1 MKNIGIM
8 CLPLLGL
15 FACGDEEFTTTVSG
29 KVVNFGSREPIEGA
43 YVYLKDG
50 VGSSGVVIVDGN
62 TSSNKRSETLTNADG
77 EFTVSL
83 TGEHAAYLGV
93 GKEGYQEFIVAN
105 EGAAVG
111 VKSYGFGGN
120 YENQVLELKAEA
132 GFNPLFESTVPVLPT
147 DSLII
152 LFKDLRPDLPAN
164 QIKRRLNS
172 GWNKLYIGQ
181 QASRFITTATLDELV
196 APATGDTYM
205 PYQIAYTR
213 NGQWETKIDSVYI
226 KSFETF
232 TDTIYY

>member
-1 MKNIGIM
+1 MHTLKLTSIVRIIV
-8 CLPLLGL
+8 LPLLGL

-132 GFNPLFESTVPVLPT
+132 FFNGAFANSSLSSDQDTLNITLLSYESLTSQMGLVVNNNPYVGKGPFRFYNTGEVNCRQSTGKLR
-147 DSLII
+147 SL
-152 LFKDLRPDLPAN
+152 KYE
-164 QIKRRLNS
+164 KVTYWSS
-172 GWNKLYIGQ
+172 GL
-181 QASRFITTATLDELV
+181 
-196 APATGDTYM
+196 
-205 PYQIAYTR
+205 
-213 NGQWETKIDSVYI
+213 
-226 KSFETF
+226 
-232 TDTIYY
+232 